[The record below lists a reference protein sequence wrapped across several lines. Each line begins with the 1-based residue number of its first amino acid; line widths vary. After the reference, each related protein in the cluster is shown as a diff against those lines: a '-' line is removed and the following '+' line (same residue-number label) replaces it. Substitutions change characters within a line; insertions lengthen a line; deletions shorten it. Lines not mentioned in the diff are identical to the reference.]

1 MELLN
6 LRATAAM
13 MASLLVIGC
22 EHSPEKVSSADE
34 PVQAAPKEAAMKK
47 LNIIEVA
54 KFEGVGAEWVA
65 GASPWYSV
73 GYRQKLWKWE
83 DLKPT
88 QIAENIAV
96 RHHFTSTSDPR
107 LLTVD
112 GRQFS
117 LAGEKPAFVES
128 LPNFDEK
135 PEDQG
140 YEATEVL
147 WTSDLKTRVA
157 SMNFRPPRGM
167 PSKGPDGNTT
177 YTYSRPT
184 APDGPDSFIW
194 MTDAATGK
202 TNYKWD
208 GNAHSLASSDSH
220 IGFLA
225 GYKLVMV
232 DRLTWSAAETEAPG
246 PVNFLAMSQNH
257 VVLVG
262 YGNEAFSY
270 RANAK
275 GALDELL
282 RWPVREGAGSV
293 DIHPNSRLVAIGFRE
308 PAVVEIWD
316 PTLSIEKPA
325 FTIDGASQAHFHADG
340 QHLIVPNADPNFAG
354 VRIYTLY

>member
-1 MELLN
+1 MEHLN
-6 LRATAAM
+6 LRTTAAI

-22 EHSPEKVSSADE
+22 EHSPEKVSSADA
-34 PVQAAPKEAAMKK
+34 PIQAAPQEAAMKK
-47 LNIIEVA
+47 LNIKEVA
-54 KFEGVGAEWVA
+54 KFDGVGAEWVA

-73 GYRQKLWKWE
+73 GYGQKLWKWE
-83 DLKPT
+83 DFKPT
-88 QIAENIAV
+88 QVAENIAV
-96 RHHFTSTSDPR
+96 RHHFTSTSDPT

-117 LAGEKPAFVES
+117 LSGEKPTFVDS
-128 LPNFDEK
+128 LPNFEEK
-135 PEDQG
+135 PEEG

-184 APDGPDSFIW
+184 TPDGPDSFIW
-194 MTDAATGK
+194 VTDALTGK
-202 TNYKWD
+202 TNFKWD

-225 GYKLVMV
+225 GDKLVMV
-232 DRLTWSAAETEAPG
+232 DRLTWSATETEAPG
-246 PVNFLAMSQNH
+246 PVNFLAMSQKQ

-270 RANAK
+270 RANAE
-275 GALDELL
+275 GALEELL
-282 RWPVREGAGSV
+282 RWPVREGASFV
-293 DIHPNSRLVAIGFRE
+293 DIHPTSRLVAIGFRE
-308 PAVVEIWD
+308 PAMVEIWD
-316 PTLSIEKPA
+316 PTTSTEKPV
-325 FTIDGASQAHFHADG
+325 FTIDGASRAHFHEDG
-340 QHLIVPNADPNFAG
+340 EHLIVANGDRNLAE
-354 VRIYTLY
+354 VRIHTLY